1 MSRARQIIAAAAML
15 ALAGCSGNSS
25 GSRGTYNDA
34 GSTGSYGGSAT
45 SSSPILNEGN
55 DSFGSKPSYGR
66 NRGGSINPT
75 AAGAGIGALVG
86 AEAGSSL
93 NEEDRQRAYI
103 AAQTSFQSGQTT
115 RWSNQATGH
124 YGTVDPTPTYTSRT
138 GQTCRNFSHTMWV
151 DGRDENVKGESC
163 RQTDGS
169 WQISS

>member
-1 MSRARQIIAAAAML
+1 MSRAIQLIAAASIL
-15 ALAGCSGNSS
+15 ALAGCSSNVA

-34 GSTGSYGGSAT
+34 GSGGSYGR
-45 SSSPILNEGN
+45 SSSPILNDAN
-55 DSFGSKPSYGR
+55 DNLGSRPSYGR

-75 AAGAGIGALVG
+75 AGGAVIGALVG
-86 AEAGSSL
+86 TEAGSSL
-93 NEEDRQRAYI
+93 DEVDRERAFI
-103 AAQTSFQSGQTT
+103 AAQTSFRSGQTT

-151 DGRDENVKGESC
+151 KGRDENVKGESC
-163 RQTDGS
+163 RQADGS